1 MIQVSYAVLTN
12 PGGRASN
19 EDSAGIRPFPGGLA
33 AALADGLGGQGR
45 GEVASQLAVEE
56 FLRCAGA
63 DGENHDGAAIDGE
76 APDREALD
84 GAALDRAALRA
95 NEAVL
100 SGQTAGCRMMTTLVG
115 LVIREDEASW
125 VHVGDSRL
133 YHFHDRKLTRYT
145 QDHSVPQMAVMMGMI
160 SEEQIR
166 FHVDRSRILRALG
179 SDSFE
184 PELSKPVSLTDG
196 FHAFLLCSDGFW
208 EYVLEKE
215 MEETL
220 ALGTEPDGWL
230 KSMEQILKGR
240 IPSDADNYT
249 AVAVFTMGRK

>member
-1 MIQVSYAVLTN
+1 MIQVLYAVLTN
-12 PGGRASN
+12 PGGRTIN
-19 EDSAGIRPFPGGLA
+19 EDSAGIKPFPGGLA

-56 FLRCAGA
+56 FLCCAGA
-63 DGENHDGAAIDGE
+63 GGEG
-76 APDREALD
+76 LD
-84 GAALDRAALRA
+84 KAVLRA

-100 SGQTAGCRMMTTLVG
+100 SGQTADCRMMSTLVG
-115 LVIREDEASW
+115 LVIREDEACW

-133 YHFHDRKLTRYT
+133 YHFHNRKLTGCT

-160 SEEQIR
+160 SEDQIR
-166 FHVDRSRILRALG
+166 FHVDRSHILRALG

-184 PELSKPVSLTDG
+184 PEVSKPVSLTDG

-220 ALGTEPDGWL
+220 VSGTEPGGWL
-230 KSMEQILKGR
+230 KAMEQILRGR
-240 IPSDADNYT
+240 IPSDTDNYT
-249 AVAVFTMGRK
+249 AMAIFTMGRK